1 MRFLINVVVLAII
14 STLIGFAIAHLIIKS
29 AIAQEAPA
37 SGHYA
42 MVLVIDMPDAKTC
55 GDAIMDYVGQG
66 DVYCIEA
73 PTLAPETSPKPRPR
87 PVRQ

>member
-1 MRFLINVVVLAII
+1 
-14 STLIGFAIAHLIIKS
+14 
-29 AIAQEAPA
+29 
-37 SGHYA
+37 
-42 MVLVIDMPDAKTC
+42 MVLVIDMPDARTC
-55 GDAIMDYVGQG
+55 GDAIMAYVGQG